1 MEQLK
6 IKKLPARSSLYLL
19 ICVSGILGFI
29 LLGIYPDKNSSARL
43 DLEINTLKA
52 QIEAQKIF
60 RPVYKALLKDVRLKD
75 PEVLPFPKKAKLGHD
90 KTDTVPNIFEEMGRR
105 SNLEIVNTV
114 PDVKSLSESPGLLAV
129 NSFLKGNFSDFRNF
143 LIQLGELP
151 YLEHIEKIEIQAAQG
166 HKEFRVRVWLALE
179 KQG

>member
-19 ICVSGILGFI
+19 ICISGILGFI
-29 LLGIYPDKNSSARL
+29 LLGIYPGKNSSDRL
-43 DLEINTLKA
+43 DMEINRLKA
-52 QIEAQKIF
+52 QIEVQKIF
-60 RPVYKALLKDVRLKD
+60 RPVYKALLKNVRLKD

-90 KTDTVPNIFEEMGRR
+90 KRDTVPNIFEEMGRR

-114 PDVKSLSESPGLLAV
+114 PDVKSLSESPGLLSV
-129 NSFLKGNFSDFRNF
+129 NSFMKGNFSDFRNF
-143 LIQLGELP
+143 LTHLGELP
-151 YLEHIEKIEIQAAQG
+151 YLEHIEKIQIQAAQR

-179 KQG
+179 K

>member
-6 IKKLPARSSLYLL
+6 IKKLPARSFLYLL

-29 LLGIYPDKNSSARL
+29 LLGIYPDKNSSAKL
-43 DLEINTLKA
+43 DMEINKLKA
-52 QIEAQKIF
+52 QIEVQKVF
-60 RPVYKALLKDVRLKD
+60 RPTYKVLLNKFTFKG
-75 PEVLPFPKKAKLGHD
+75 PKALPFPKKVKLGHD
-90 KTDTVPNIFEEMGRR
+90 KTDTVSSIFEEMGQR

-114 PDVKSLSESPGLLAV
+114 PDVKSLSESPGLLSV
-129 NSFLKGNFSDFRNF
+129 NTFMKGHFSGFRNF

-151 YLEHIEKIEIQAAQG
+151 YLEHIEEIQIKAAKD

-179 KQG
+179 K